1 MLPQSRGRSWVE
13 TKCRKK
19 GLMLDQGQRA
29 EEDRAEERLINTRG
43 GEQVSQTN
51 VIYWVSIPHSAD
63 R

>member
-1 MLPQSRGRSWVE
+1 MLE
-13 TKCRKK
+13 
-19 GLMLDQGQRA
+19 QGQQ

>member
-1 MLPQSRGRSWVE
+1 MLPHSRGRSRVE

-29 EEDRAEERLINTRG
+29 EEDKAEERLINTRG

-51 VIYWVSIPHSAD
+51 VIYGVSIPHSAD